1 MADSKTGTQH
11 TVKASGSIEG
21 RGLMKTQEGV
31 VVSNKMKK
39 TVVVE
44 VRRQVK
50 HAKYGKYISR
60 SSRLFAHDEEN
71 KCQVGDRVR
80 VVESRPLSRHKNW
93 RVQEI
98 VTRAV

>member
-1 MADSKTGTQH
+1 MTDSKTGT

-21 RGLMKTQEGV
+21 RGLMKTQEGI

-44 VRRQVK
+44 IRRQVQ
-50 HAKYGKYISR
+50 HAKYGKYVQR
-60 SSRLFAHDEEN
+60 SSKVFAHDEEN

-80 VVESRPLSRHKNW
+80 VVEARPLSKHKHW